1 MIDKDTLLEIDRL
14 FGSHEPTDEE
24 LLDRPYDAISSYATY
39 YPGMVRLFVPNSP
52 RLILRPELESYGDP
66 KPRTRNIKK
75 EISEE
80 DLERSIRQSR
90 KTLRNLLLR
99 NKFDLFVTMT
109 IGKERDDDTKSIKK
123 ILTWLKNQRKKNGL
137 FRYVFVTER
146 HKTGA
151 LHFHGV
157 FGDYPGKLKPA
168 ISPKSGKPI
177 KEHGREIYNLAEY
190 KSGFSTVKKIGSSIE
205 DRQRVGGYIAKYITK
220 DMVAEFGKKR
230 YWCSRGLIRPITEK
244 NPMWYSVS
252 PTAINIKPDHEFKM
266 DYGKIL
272 TYYRPEEKDFPAYV
286 KELLA
291 SED

>member
-1 MIDKDTLLEIDRL
+1 MIDKDILLEIERL
-14 FGSHEPTDEE
+14 FGNNKPTDEE

-66 KPRTRNIKK
+66 KPRKRNVKK

-99 NKFDLFVTMT
+99 NNFDLFVTMT
-109 IGKERDDDTKSIKK
+109 IGDNRQDSEKSTKKV
-123 ILTWLKNQRKKNGL
+123 LTWLKNQRKKNGL

-146 HKTGA
+146 HKDGV
-151 LHFHGV
+151 LHFHAV
-157 FGDYPGKLKPA
+157 FGNYPGKLTRA
-168 ISPKSGKPI
+168 VSPKTGKLLRPY
-177 KEHGREIYNLAEY
+177 GRQIYNLAEY
-190 KSGFSTVKKIGSSIE
+190 KSGHTAVKKIGSKVE
-205 DRQRVGGYIAKYITK
+205 DRQKVASYIAKYITK

-244 NPMWYSVS
+244 NPIWFSAS